1 MILNPTHFPI
11 TQTADPLLQM
21 TMRAQYIDI
30 ANNYTISESM
40 PTSSSAAN
48 KKDKKLERRGLRVN
62 LVYELLKLLYR
73 LPAVNRYTLCYLIH
87 HLRRVAASSLH
98 TFMSQADLS
107 RIFAPLL
114 FGTARYVCSLL
125 SYCRKPYN

>member
-1 MILNPTHFPI
+1 
-11 TQTADPLLQM
+11 M
-21 TMRAQYIDI
+21 TMRAQYIEI
-30 ANNYTISESM
+30 ANNYTISESL
-40 PTSSSAAN
+40 PSSSS
-48 KKDKKLERRGLRVN
+48 KKDTKVERRGLRVN

-87 HLRRVAASSLH
+87 HLRRVASSSLH

-114 FGTARYVCSLL
+114 FGTAR
-125 SYCRKPYN
+125 